1 MIAIYIKSFLSGK
14 YFEFFLQYTH
24 LMMCW
29 YNDKI
34 WWWRKERERKK
45 RMGKGFI
52 SDATSMLEHMCYF
65 YHLSKNCLCNFWI
78 KQNFCTDIFSNFFW
92 LNIPQSLRKTFIMK
106 SWFEFTREFVP
117 PQKLPSAKSNE
128 STVWLAF

>member
-52 SDATSMLEHMCYF
+52 SDATSMLEHVLL
-65 YHLSKNCLCNFWI
+65 LSPLKELSLQFLDKTELLHWHFF
-78 KQNFCTDIFSNFFW
+78 QFFW

>member
-1 MIAIYIKSFLSGK
+1 MNYFCLIKYWDKTFLKALLQFYNTVCIVFLGDRKVWKMIAIYIKSFLSGK

-78 KQNFCTDIFSNFFW
+78 KQNFCTDIFSNSFD
-92 LNIPQSLRKTFIMK
+92 
-106 SWFEFTREFVP
+106 
-117 PQKLPSAKSNE
+117 
-128 STVWLAF
+128 